1 MYFFF
6 FCSCS
11 IKPGDNAELEYCY
24 PEVEP
29 KFDMEQ
35 LAAMFENPQLKPA
48 LEIMYGLLPEMGSPQ
63 VPTQRPVFPLPKLLR
78 GGFTYTD
85 ILTPVPG
92 QGGALFGAVRK
103 SREGRSLGFPRK
115 LSDSPAATSRK
126 GKPPVPPKPPPR
138 PPPSPLPR
146 SPPSLMRHTTEPI
159 MRYPSSPRGGI
170 LYTV

>member
-1 MYFFF
+1 
-6 FCSCS
+6 
-11 IKPGDNAELEYCY
+11 
-24 PEVEP
+24 
-29 KFDMEQ
+29 
-35 LAAMFENPQLKPA
+35 MFENPQPKPA

-115 LSDSPAATSRK
+115 LSDPPAATLRK

-138 PPPSPLPR
+138 SPPRPPPSPPPP
-146 SPPSLMRHTTEPI
+146 SPPPPSPPPRMRHTTEPI